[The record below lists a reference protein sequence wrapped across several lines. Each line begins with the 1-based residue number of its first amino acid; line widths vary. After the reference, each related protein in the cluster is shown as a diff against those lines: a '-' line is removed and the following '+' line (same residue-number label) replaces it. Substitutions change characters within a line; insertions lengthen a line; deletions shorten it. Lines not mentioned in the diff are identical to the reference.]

1 MVLQDRILEKPSDI
15 EDAHNMLRTL
25 SGTSHAVLTALVLVT
40 PRHEQGAASGTE
52 ERAAGAVQ
60 YKEYIDAHCRLVMNV
75 TRTEVDFDQ
84 LTEDMIHGYVLTG
97 LPMDKAG
104 G

>member
-1 MVLQDRILEKPSDI
+1 MLQDRILEKPSDV
-15 EDAHNMLRTL
+15 EDAHHMLRTL

-40 PRHEQGAASGTE
+40 PRHDRGAASGTE
-52 ERAAGAVQ
+52 QRQEGTVH
-60 YKEYIDAHCRLVMNV
+60 YKEYIDDHCRLVMNV

-84 LTEDMIHGYVLTG
+84 LTEDAIHGYVLTG

>member
-1 MVLQDRILEKPSDI
+1 
-15 EDAHNMLRTL
+15 
-25 SGTSHAVLTALVLVT
+25 
-40 PRHEQGAASGTE
+40 
-52 ERAAGAVQ
+52 
-60 YKEYIDAHCRLVMNV
+60 MNV

-84 LTEDMIHGYVLTG
+84 LTEDAIHGYVLTG